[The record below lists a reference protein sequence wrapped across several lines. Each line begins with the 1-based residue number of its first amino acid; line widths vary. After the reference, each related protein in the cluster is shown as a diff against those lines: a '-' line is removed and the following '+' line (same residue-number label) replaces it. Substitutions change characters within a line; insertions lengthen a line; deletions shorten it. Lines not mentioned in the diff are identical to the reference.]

1 MTRRSLLTLLLI
13 GLLLA
18 SCGPSADGQPTP
30 DIQGTIGANAETMV
44 AALFQT
50 QTALAPA
57 ATNTPLPTIT
67 SLPTSTALAL
77 STATVFVAQ
86 GGVYLSP
93 TPTGTYYTATPLAS
107 SLGVGCN
114 NLGLVES
121 WTEPDSPLNAG
132 QSFTQYWQVANTGTC
147 NWMYV
152 YAWNYVSGDKFG
164 ETTSVRL
171 SKLIEPGKWTTLSV
185 NMHAPKNSGTYKA
198 SWRLT
203 DGGGTVFGAV
213 LPVSITVGGPTKTP
227 KPDTAATS
235 AAKTVAAGVA
245 QTSAAA
251 AQQTAV
257 QAAINTAVAQTQT
270 QAAVNAT
277 NAAGTATCAADP
289 ENDICAP

>member
-30 DIQGTIGANAETMV
+30 DIQATIAANAETMV

-67 SLPTSTALAL
+67 SLPSSTALAL

-86 GGVYLSP
+86 GVYLSP

-121 WTEPDSPLNAG
+121 WTDPDSPLVAG

-152 YAWNYVSGDKFG
+152 YAWTFVSGDKFG

-171 SKLIEPGKWTTLSV
+171 GKLIEPGKWTTFSV
-185 NMHAPKNSGTYKA
+185 NMRAPNNSGTYKA

-203 DGGGTVFGAV
+203 DGNTSFGAT
-213 LPVSITVGGPTKTP
+213 LPISITVGGSTKTP
-227 KPDTAATS
+227 KPDTDATNTAAQ
-235 AAKTVAAGVA
+235 KTAD
-245 QTSAAA
+245 A
-251 AQQTAV
+251 AQQN
-257 QAAINTAVAQTQT
+257 AINTAVAQRLTQS
-270 QAAVNAT
+270 AVNAT
-277 NAAGTATCAADP
+277 ASAVAATASAVAATAACAVTPDP
-289 ENDICAP
+289 PAPPIPPCQ

>member
-57 ATNTPLPTIT
+57 ATDTPLPTIT
-67 SLPTSTALAL
+67 PLPSSTALAL

-86 GGVYLSP
+86 GVYLSP

-121 WTEPDSPLNAG
+121 WTEPDSPLTAG

-152 YAWNYVSGDKFG
+152 YTWNYASGDKFG

-171 SKLIEPGKWTTLSV
+171 GKLI
-185 NMHAPKNSGTYKA
+185 
-198 SWRLT
+198 
-203 DGGGTVFGAV
+203 
-213 LPVSITVGGPTKTP
+213 
-227 KPDTAATS
+227 
-235 AAKTVAAGVA
+235 
-245 QTSAAA
+245 
-251 AQQTAV
+251 
-257 QAAINTAVAQTQT
+257 
-270 QAAVNAT
+270 
-277 NAAGTATCAADP
+277 
-289 ENDICAP
+289 